1 MKTYNLEKSL
11 KTLCFQ
17 QQNHRGSRASQ
28 PMDGSAKSS
37 LHFLSLKEI
46 RSQSLEFQR
55 IINENPEDKDHGLF
69 SAKGFSS
76 SIKAYNLSMKKHER
90 KVKHF

>member
-1 MKTYNLEKSL
+1 
-11 KTLCFQ
+11 
-17 QQNHRGSRASQ
+17 
-28 PMDGSAKSS
+28 MDGPAKSS

-55 IINENPEDKDHGLF
+55 IINASPEDKDHGLF

-90 KVKHF
+90 KVEHFWSIDFQVITSQYSIFAAD